1 MTRDDDPREIDDT
14 TIAAGGQQAWSAV
27 GPQGEPLPPLAGDRP
42 PADFAGPSQT
52 QAGGTQPDAGENG
65 NDWDERERIRRQW
78 DSPERGGRNWDG
90 QEWVDGDQTEQV
102 IDAADPDA
110 PPVIAPPG
118 SGPAELTSGHETV
131 DEHKPPPG
139 PVLAAAGLGL
149 LTKAGWVFQNVD
161 LTLRPGSVA
170 AIVGPAGTGRSC
182 LLLTLTGRMAAN
194 TGRLM
199 VAGHLVEDA
208 EANIR
213 AITAV
218 ARIGSVAVPEPGL
231 TVRESIDERCL
242 MDNVNAKVGRTR
254 FVDACNAMRV
264 AFDPAALVGSLI
276 GEQATLFAVAL
287 ACVRISAVIVLDDLD
302 RGVSAAMQQT
312 MLDALIRLAVT
323 GPTIIVSTTDRI
335 PVMDADVVLDLTPEE
350 GRALWQ
356 LPPQE
361 GPQIAILRQLDPA
374 GRQRDPRPQLNSGR
388 FVPAVPD
395 AETDQ
400 DAASASTELY
410 RPDAYSG
417 LYNPDSP
424 TEYYQP
430 TGSDPTRSDPTG
442 SDPTDSDPTGSDP
455 TDSDPTGSDLTG
467 SYETGSDPT
476 GSDPTRSDP
485 TDRDRPNNPG
495 TPSPGVP
502 TEDNR

>member
-27 GPQGEPLPPLAGDRP
+27 GPPGEPLPPLAGDRP
-42 PADFAGPSQT
+42 PADFAGPAQT

-110 PPVIAPPG
+110 PAVIAPPG

-131 DEHKPPPG
+131 DEPQPPPG

-182 LLLTLTGRMAAN
+182 LLLTLTGRMAAS

-356 LPPQE
+356 LPTESGQV
-361 GPQIAILRQLDPA
+361 AILRQLDPA

-388 FVPAVPD
+388 FMPAVPD
-395 AETDQ
+395 AEIDQ

-410 RPDAYSG
+410 RPDTYSG
-417 LYNPDSP
+417 LYDDPDSP

-430 TGSDPTRSDPTG
+430 PGSGPTPDPTG
-442 SDPTDSDPTGSDP
+442 SDPAAFDPTGGNPTGSDP
-455 TDSDPTGSDLTG
+455 T
-467 SYETGSDPT
+467 E
-476 GSDPTRSDP
+476 
-485 TDRDRPNNPG
+485 RDRPNNPD
-495 TPSPGVP
+495 TPTTGAP

>member
-27 GPQGEPLPPLAGDRP
+27 GPQAEPQPPLAGDPP
-42 PADFAGPSQT
+42 PADFAGSPT
-52 QAGGTQPDAGENG
+52 QAGAGSAQPSAADQNPG
-65 NDWDERERIRRQW
+65 DWDERERIRRQW

-90 QEWVDGDQTEQV
+90 QDWVDSDQPDQPDRV
-102 IDAADPDA
+102 VNAGHHPDA
-110 PPVIAPPG
+110 QAVIAPPS
-118 SGPAELTSGHETV
+118 SGPAELTSGREPA
-131 DEHKPPPG
+131 DEPKPPPG

-161 LTLRPGSVA
+161 ITLRPGSVA

-182 LLLTLTGRMAAN
+182 LLLALTGRMETN

-199 VAGHLVEDA
+199 VAGHLMEDA
-208 EANIR
+208 QAKIR
-213 AITAV
+213 AMTAV

-242 MDNVNAKVGRTR
+242 MDNINARIGRTR
-254 FVDACNAMRV
+254 FIDACNAMRIT
-264 AFDPAALVGSLI
+264 FDPAALVGSLV

-287 ACVRISAVIVLDDLD
+287 ACVRISAVLVLDDLD

-312 MLDALIRLAVT
+312 MLDALIRLSAT

-356 LPPQE
+356 LPPESQ
-361 GPQIAILRQLDPA
+361 QVAILRQLDPA
-374 GRQRDPRPQLNSGR
+374 GRQRDPRPQLDAGR
-388 FVPAVPD
+388 FMPAVPD
-395 AETDQ
+395 AEIDE
-400 DAASASTELY
+400 DVASASTELY

-417 LYNPDSP
+417 LYDPDSP

-430 TGSDPTRSDPTG
+430 TGSDPMSADPDDGDPTVVDPTG
-442 SDPTDSDPTGSDP
+442 SDQTGSDP
-455 TDSDPTGSDLTG
+455 T
-467 SYETGSDPT
+467 E
-476 GSDPTRSDP
+476 
-485 TDRDRPNNPG
+485 RDRPNNPG
-495 TPSPGVP
+495 TPNPGAP

>member
-1 MTRDDDPREIDDT
+1 MTRDDDPREVDDT

-27 GPQGEPLPPLAGDRP
+27 GPQGEPQPPLAGDPP
-42 PADFAGPSQT
+42 PADFAGSPT
-52 QAGGTQPDAGENG
+52 QAPYDAGGGQPDVAGQDP

-90 QEWVDGDQTEQV
+90 QDWVDSDEPDQVQSDQV
-102 IDAADPDA
+102 VNSGHHPDA
-110 PPVIAPPG
+110 QAVISPPN
-118 SGPAELTSGHETV
+118 SGPAELTSGREPA
-131 DEHKPPPG
+131 DEPKPPPG

-182 LLLTLTGRMAAN
+182 LLLALTGRMETN

-199 VAGHLVEDA
+199 VAGHLMEDA
-208 EANIR
+208 EAKIR

-231 TVRESIDERCL
+231 TVRESVDERCL
-242 MDNVNAKVGRTR
+242 MDNVNAKIGRTR
-254 FVDACNAMRV
+254 FNDACNAMRIT
-264 AFDPAALVGSLI
+264 FDPAALVGSLI

-287 ACVRISAVIVLDDLD
+287 ACVRISAVLVLDDLD

-312 MLDALIRLAVT
+312 MLDALIRLSAT

-356 LPPQE
+356 LPTESGQV
-361 GPQIAILRQLDPA
+361 AILRQLDPA

-388 FVPAVPD
+388 FMPAVPD
-395 AETDQ
+395 AEIDQ

-410 RPDAYSG
+410 RPDPYSG
-417 LYNPDSP
+417 LYDDPDSP

-430 TGSDPTRSDPTG
+430 PGSGPTPDPTG
-442 SDPTDSDPTGSDP
+442 SDPAAFDPTGGNPTGSDP
-455 TDSDPTGSDLTG
+455 T
-467 SYETGSDPT
+467 E
-476 GSDPTRSDP
+476 
-485 TDRDRPNNPG
+485 RDRPNNPD
-495 TPSPGVP
+495 TPTTGAP

>member
-1 MTRDDDPREIDDT
+1 
-14 TIAAGGQQAWSAV
+14 
-27 GPQGEPLPPLAGDRP
+27 
-42 PADFAGPSQT
+42 
-52 QAGGTQPDAGENG
+52 
-65 NDWDERERIRRQW
+65 
-78 DSPERGGRNWDG
+78 
-90 QEWVDGDQTEQV
+90 
-102 IDAADPDA
+102 
-110 PPVIAPPG
+110 
-118 SGPAELTSGHETV
+118 V

-199 VAGHLVEDA
+199 VAGHLMEDA
-208 EANIR
+208 EAKIR

-254 FVDACNAMRV
+254 FIDACNAMRV
-264 AFDPAALVGSLI
+264 TFDPTALVGSLI

-287 ACVRISAVIVLDDLD
+287 ACVRISAVLVLDDLD

-312 MLDALIRLAVT
+312 MLDALIRLAAT

-350 GRALWQ
+350 GRAMWQ
-356 LPPQE
+356 LPTE
-361 GPQIAILRQLDPA
+361 GPQVAILRQLDPA

-388 FVPAVPD
+388 FMPAVP
-395 AETDQ
+395 ESVVGQ
-400 DAASASTELY
+400 DDASASTELY
-410 RPDAYSG
+410 RPDTYSG
-417 LYNPDSP
+417 LYDPDSP

-430 TGSDPTRSDPTG
+430 TEPAPADQSGG
-442 SDPTDSDPTGSDP
+442 DSDATGTTG
-455 TDSDPTGSDLTG
+455 TDTTG
-467 SYETGSDPT
+467 
-476 GSDPTRSDP
+476 
-485 TDRDRPNNPG
+485 RDRPNNPG
-495 TPSPGVP
+495 TPSSGAP